1 MVEVEPGV
9 GIESAWDFLEVG
21 VKAGTSVGVEDSIV
35 FDNARGFLEEVG
47 KKLGVEAGTLGA
59 TVAGFED
66 EIGTDVGIGC

>member
-35 FDNARGFLEEVG
+35 FDNKTSLNCNPWLSGNSLCSC
-47 KKLGVEAGTLGA
+47 K
-59 TVAGFED
+59 
-66 EIGTDVGIGC
+66 